1 MNTLRR
7 IDRKTSDADAMR
19 ILSESLYG
27 TLATV
32 NEDGSPYCV
41 PMSHVVWNGALY
53 FHCARAG
60 QKLDNLRRDARA
72 YYSCVL
78 NVRVISDQFAMEY
91 ASCAVEGI
99 VETVT
104 DAEERSGAMRALCE
118 KYCPDDVDTGSYER
132 TMQVMPAVVML
143 RMSLDGVCGKANRG
157 KLSV

>member
-7 IDRKTSDADAMR
+7 IDRKTSDEDALR
-19 ILSESLYG
+19 ILSDSLYG

-32 NEDGSPYCV
+32 NEDGSPYCI

-72 YYSCVL
+72 FYSCVR
-78 NVRVISDQFAMEY
+78 NVRVLGPEFAMEY
-91 ASCAVEGI
+91 ASCAVEGR

-104 DAEERSGAMRALCE
+104 DEAERAGAMRALCE
-118 KYCPDDVDTGSYER
+118 KYCPDDVDSHAYER
-132 TMQVMPAVVML
+132 TMRAMPAVVML

-157 KLSV
+157 KLD